1 MQKEVL
7 LNAEEVFKLIGRQS
21 WEIERL
27 KAKVEELSQA
37 LRSAPKKPSTET
49 AEKLV
54 KEKSAVDENRDA
66 IKGRLV
72 MQGKSLSAWA
82 RENGYT
88 NGVVGKIVE
97 RFAGN
102 ERRPRS
108 GSKSLE
114 VIEKL
119 EACVGMKIC
128 G

>member
-1 MQKEVL
+1 MSYVMTIRNQ
-7 LNAEEVFKLIGRQS
+7 
-21 WEIERL
+21 
-27 KAKVEELSQA
+27 
-37 LRSAPKKPSTET
+37 
-49 AEKLV
+49 
-54 KEKSAVDENRDA
+54 

-88 NGVVGKIVE
+88 NGVVGKVVE
-97 RFAGN
+97 RFAGSK
-102 ERRPRS
+102 RRPRS